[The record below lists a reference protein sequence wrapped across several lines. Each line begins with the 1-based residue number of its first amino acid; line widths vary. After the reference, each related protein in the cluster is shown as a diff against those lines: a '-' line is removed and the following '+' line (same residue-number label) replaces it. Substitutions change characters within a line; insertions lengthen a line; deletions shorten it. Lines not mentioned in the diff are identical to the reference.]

1 VKEERYVR
9 FFYIISY
16 LRIQSYN
23 VLNNNNCS
31 IDWSFPLRLGL
42 VKCLT
47 RSGETVHTVGGSV

>member
-1 VKEERYVR
+1 MLD